1 MFEPAGI
8 CPAGGN
14 GPGRR
19 LAVASHDGA
28 GPAELLGAAVTVL
41 ASAGCGAGASR
52 GTISLGAGP
61 AVHAPSSRT
70 AASVSDVLERLTGT
84 P

>member
-8 CPAGGN
+8 CPAGGS

-28 GPAELLGAAVTVL
+28 GPAVPLGAAVTVL
-41 ASAGCGAGASR
+41 AFAGCGTGALR
-52 GTISLGAGP
+52 GTTSLGAGP
-61 AVHAPSSRT
+61 AEQADTNIRATSASR
-70 AASVSDVLERLTGT
+70 LIGT

>member
-1 MFEPAGI
+1 MFDPAGI

-19 LAVASHDGA
+19 LAVASHDGG

-41 ASAGCGAGASR
+41 ASPGCGAGALR

-61 AVHAPSSRT
+61 AEHAPTSRA
-70 AASVSDVLERLTGT
+70 AASASRLIGT

>member
-41 ASAGCGAGASR
+41 APAGCGAAALR
-52 GTISLGAGP
+52 GTTSLGAGP
-61 AVHAPSSRT
+61 AEHALSNMIDTS
-70 AASVSDVLERLTGT
+70 ASRLTGT